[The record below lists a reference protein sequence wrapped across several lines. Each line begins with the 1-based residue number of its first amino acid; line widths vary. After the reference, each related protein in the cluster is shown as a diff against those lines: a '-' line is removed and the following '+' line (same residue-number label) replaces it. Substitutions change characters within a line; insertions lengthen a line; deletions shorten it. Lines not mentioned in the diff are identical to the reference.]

1 MAHLI
6 LPFGEALELVRG
18 VRPLPR
24 QLRSASCR
32 GDTILLKLNPEGLL
46 PGFLRAFSADI
57 ALALRFREYS
67 SGVARFDLETKLFSL
82 PATSLV
88 NIVLRLVSRV
98 GARGVR
104 LEAPKAPGASP
115 RLSITLQ
122 ALLDEHMSGV
132 LLEAFEVR
140 DGAFVV
146 TARVEG
152 FRPRGAPAT
161 SEAAPAPAP
170 EEAS

>member
-6 LPFGEALELVRG
+6 LPFGEALELARG
-18 VRPLPR
+18 FKPLPR
-24 QLRSASCR
+24 QLRSASCQ

-57 ALALRFREYS
+57 TLALRFRGFA
-67 SGVARFDLETKLFSL
+67 SGVALFDLETKLFSL

-104 LEAPKAPGASP
+104 LDAPQTPGASP

-122 ALLDEHMSGV
+122 ALLDEHVDGV
-132 LLEAFEVR
+132 RLEAFEVR
-140 DGAFVV
+140 DGAFAV
-146 TARVEG
+146 TARVENFG
-152 FRPRGAPAT
+152 LRDVPAR
-161 SEAAPAPAP
+161 AAPPARQ
-170 EEAS
+170 EAS